1 MSMPLSAR
9 RLAPPANVAPFP
21 DRFVESEVVLSARE
35 TAAVSA
41 MLRQAKSAIAAL
53 RQRVT
58 DLESERDEAQGRAH
72 AAEERAD
79 AETVLAKSLQ
89 ENLADTLAR
98 NEALETD
105 MTAALNEREQ
115 RLWSAE
121 ARVQELERRA
131 TEAEVRAA
139 AAETREWE
147 TKARLARARE
157 ALGE

>member
-1 MSMPLSAR
+1 MSRCGDLEMSMPLSVR
-9 RLAPPANVAPFP
+9 RLAPPASVAPFP
-21 DRFVESEVVLSARE
+21 DRFVDSEVVLSARE
-35 TAAVSA
+35 TAAVST

-53 RQRVT
+53 RQRVAA
-58 DLESERDEAQGRAH
+58 LESERDEAQGRAH
-72 AAEERAD
+72 AA
-79 AETVLAKSLQ
+79 AETVVAKSLQ

-105 MTAALNEREQ
+105 TTAALNEREQ

-131 TEAEVRAA
+131 SEAEVRAA

-157 ALGE
+157 A

>member
-21 DRFVESEVVLSARE
+21 DRFVENEVVLSARE

-58 DLESERDEAQGRAH
+58 ALESERDEAQGRAH
-72 AAEERAD
+72 AAE
-79 AETVLAKSLQ
+79 TVVARSLQ